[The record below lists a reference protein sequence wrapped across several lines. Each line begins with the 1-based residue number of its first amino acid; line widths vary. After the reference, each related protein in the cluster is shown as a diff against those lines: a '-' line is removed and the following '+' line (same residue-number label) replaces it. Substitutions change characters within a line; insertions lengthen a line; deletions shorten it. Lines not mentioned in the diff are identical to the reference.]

1 MHVALLLHRKAVSL
15 GIHQNTWK
23 YNVWGTKLEM
33 KVMRLHKIQVE
44 KILSHQISM
53 LSITLDNYLLYIKF
67 S

>member
-1 MHVALLLHRKAVSL
+1 MHVALLLQRKAVSL

-23 YNVWGTKLEM
+23 YNVWGIKLEM
-33 KVMRLHKIQVE
+33 KVMRLHKIQVG
-44 KILSHQISM
+44 KILSLQISM